1 MRKCKSLKREIGYT
15 CMIRLLK
22 KGLSRK
28 LTKRWRGPYI
38 ITERLSSVNYRIV
51 QNGIQRDVHVDRL
64 RLVESE
70 RDLLS
75 THEYDLTLAENEIEA
90 IRDTQRALIARQDY
104 LQDEKAKLEASK
116 QVEQEISENNL
127 NSMSVIQVF
136 EDTSYIFGDCGLSIH
151 LP

>member
-1 MRKCKSLKREIGYT
+1 M
-15 CMIRLLK
+15 
-22 KGLSRK
+22 
-28 LTKRWRGPYI
+28 
-38 ITERLSSVNYRIV
+38 NYRIV

-64 RLVESE
+64 RLVEGE

-90 IRDTQRALIARQDY
+90 IRDTQRALIARRDY

-127 NSMSVIQVF
+127 NSMSVIRVF
-136 EDTSYIFGDCGLSIH
+136 EDTSYYLEIPLSIH
-151 LP
+151 QP